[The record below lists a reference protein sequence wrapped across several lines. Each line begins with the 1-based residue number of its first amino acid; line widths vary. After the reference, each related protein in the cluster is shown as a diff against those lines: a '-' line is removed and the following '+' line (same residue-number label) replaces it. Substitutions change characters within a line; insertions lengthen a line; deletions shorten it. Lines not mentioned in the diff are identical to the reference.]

1 MGTMLES
8 HLGCWM
14 GLIKP
19 TARSFLTSW
28 VIWASISVWNTLA
41 GWTTSLT
48 PGSTLREWITSPGS
62 KPGISSYFYANTS
75 TYFLSNATNYSL
87 SCAINWLLIKI
98 GFWDPSLTLKF
109 ISSNSSSGLIYAYL
123 TRSSRISSWAII
135 QSGGLG
141 PSYTMHSGLANLHKW

>member
-19 TARSFLTSW
+19 TARGFLTSW
-28 VIWASISVWNTLA
+28 VIWASILVWNTLA

-48 PGSTLREWITSPGS
+48 PGSTLREWTTSPGS
-62 KPGISSYFYANTS
+62 RPGISSYVYANTS
-75 TYFLSNATNYSL
+75 TYFLSNATNCSFSY
-87 SCAINWLLIKI
+87 AINWLLIKT
-98 GFWDPSLTLKF
+98 GFWDPSSTLKF
-109 ISSNSSSGLIYAYL
+109 ISSNSSSGWIYASL
-123 TRSSRISSWAII
+123 TGSSRISSWAII

-141 PSYTMHSGLANLHKW
+141 PTYTMYSSLAHLHKR